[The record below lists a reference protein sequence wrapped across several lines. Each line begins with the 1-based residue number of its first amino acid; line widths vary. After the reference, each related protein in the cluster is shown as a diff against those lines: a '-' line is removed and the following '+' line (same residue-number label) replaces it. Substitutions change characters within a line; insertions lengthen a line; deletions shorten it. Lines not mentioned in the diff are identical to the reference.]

1 MPKKSTDSPSAAR
14 RVLLGLA
21 HKAAQ
26 LAGLSD
32 EDRRAVQKAV
42 TGKDS
47 CAQMT
52 DKELRRLLWSYKAK
66 GVDIGVPGPAQ
77 AGGSGWV
84 RPTATQWTE
93 IERLALEIGF
103 TDGLDD
109 ARLRSFVART
119 TGYDAVRFLDRHQA
133 SRVILGLRR
142 WQQSRHHAGKD
153 ASTDAMQART
163 P

>member
-1 MPKKSTDSPSAAR
+1 MAAKATDSPSAAR

-26 LAGLSD
+26 LAGLND

-42 TGKDS
+42 TGKES
-47 CAQMT
+47 CAQMSE
-52 DKELRRLLWSYKAK
+52 KELRRLLWHYKGK

-77 AGGSGWV
+77 AGGAGWT
-84 RPTATQWTE
+84 RPTAAQWAE
-93 IERLALEIGF
+93 IERIAMDIGF
-103 TDGLDD
+103 SDGLDD

-119 TGYDAVRFLDRHQA
+119 TGYDAVRFLDRHSA

-142 WQQSRHHAGKD
+142 WQQSRH
-153 ASTDAMQART
+153 QAEDRA
-163 P
+163 